1 MPEVGNAHDFKI
13 PNAGEQAATEPR
25 DFARLLWMLEYLIY
39 DDLLRG
45 TGWGRKRGWFRD
57 TLDKC
62 KSLSQVSDGFRP

>member
-1 MPEVGNAHDFKI
+1 M
-13 PNAGEQAATEPR
+13 ATEPR

-62 KSLSQVSDGFRP
+62 KSLGQVGLGRKRVLGPGGFRAHASP